1 MMTVVWLMISLLRFA
16 ALIVEWGARFAHRH
30 WVGLGIT
37 AAVLAA
43 LAVAVWALARPK
55 RFIKTQPPGTTKKV
69 VEVTMNGLL
78 GKWMTNL
85 NWAGTTI
92 PLPGFILMMFWLGP
106 KIPSVNSYVRV
117 HEWVHVGQDEAND
130 WWFISWA
137 KYIYEWA
144 IEAWKHTASKWD
156 FLKPWKWYAI
166 YGAGYWN
173 NKYEVAAYA
182 VEYADQDAGTLPD
195 WAK

>member
-1 MMTVVWLMISLLRFA
+1 MMTVIWLLISCLRLA
-16 ALIVEWGARFAHRH
+16 ALIVEWAARFAHRH
-30 WVGLGIT
+30 WFGLGIT
-37 AAVLAA
+37 AGVFAA
-43 LAVAVWALARPK
+43 LSAAVWLLARPK
-55 RFIKTQPPGTTKKV
+55 RFIKTQPPGLTKKV

-92 PLPGFILMMFWLGP
+92 PLPGFVLMMFWLGP
-106 KIPSVNSYVRV
+106 KLPVVNGYVRL
-117 HEWVHVGQDEAND
+117 HEFVHVQQDEDNG

-137 KYIYEWA
+137 KYLWEMVV
-144 IEAWKHTASKWD
+144 EAKSHGTWSM
-156 FLKPWKWYAI
+156 LLPWNWYAL

-173 NKYEVAAYA
+173 NKFEKAAYA
-182 VEYADQDAGTLPD
+182 IEYAAEDAGTLPD